1 VRTADR
7 LRHPLDLRGTG
18 QFVDW
23 FHTIE
28 LNESAQALEDSA
40 LSALVAPCCN
50 DDSAAT
56 CCCEC
61 NLTRSAW
68 GLPTSSGMGRSM
80 KRAFAGPPSIR
91 SDLRAPTPT
100 SQPSWKRGVDSGG
113 FGLTTYD
120 SCHRGITEFLVT
132 EGGCA
137 GMAEVIEPGVA
148 SLLEVTPPEENEC
161 LDDDPR
167 LLPIGRSIGRSSAN
181 PPRLGIPLF
190 VRNGWWDSRLG
201 RRRALHEVAPEQRHS
216 IRQGLLNPKK
226 PGWDAPPAGPTR
238 IRPIERGFKA
248 AIGRDGRAVD
258 HETSV

>member
-28 LNESAQALEDSA
+28 LNESARALEDSA

-80 KRAFAGPPSIR
+80 KRAFAGPPSIG
-91 SDLRAPTPT
+91 SDSRPPTPA
-100 SQPSWKRGVDSGG
+100 SQPLSKRAVDSGG
-113 FGLTTYD
+113 FGLTTYG
-120 SCHRGITEFLVT
+120 SCHRGITEFPVT
-132 EGGCA
+132 EGACT

-148 SLLEVTPPEENEC
+148 TLPEVTPPKRTNASTTILVYC
-161 LDDDPR
+161 R
-167 LLPIGRSIGRSSAN
+167 SGGRSAAAVQILRDLGFRC
-181 PPRLGIPLF
+181 LCDMDGGIPA
-190 VRNGWWDSRLG
+190 W
-201 RRRALHEVAPEQRHS
+201 VAAGHS
-216 IRQGLLNPKK
+216 TK
-226 PGWDAPPAGPTR
+226 
-238 IRPIERGFKA
+238 
-248 AIGRDGRAVD
+248 
-258 HETSV
+258 